1 MEGRFNMIYLD
12 NAATTPVDPEVINA
26 MMEELK
32 FYGNPSSKFYP
43 EAVSASERL
52 KKYRETTANLFSCN
66 PSNIIFNGGATEGN
80 NHVIMGCFYSHP
92 EKKHFITSNA
102 EHKSVLETMKFIE
115 SLGAEVTYLPVSDK
129 CTIEPE
135 VLKNALREDTNL
147 VSLFLANNEVG
158 SMNDIPTLSTIAK
171 KSGALFHTDAT
182 QAVGKVDINL
192 GDPNSNYKDVDFL
205 TFSGHKI
212 HGPKGVGALYIG
224 NNEYGFRHKITPL
237 LHGGD
242 QEYKLRS
249 GTQSMHNIAGLAKA
263 CELAKVNLPTV
274 STKLK
279 ELETQ
284 FITELKEAF
293 PNQVE
298 FFGDM
303 EHKIPGLISFAVDG
317 VNNEMFLA
325 NYCDKVSLSTG
336 SACAINEPSHVLSAM
351 GLYNY
356 IDKVLRVSLDLSATN
371 STSQLIILLQE
382 YLSLFRL

>member
-115 SLGAEVTYLPVSDK
+115 SLGAEVTYLPVSEK

-182 QAVGKVDINL
+182 QAVGKVEINL
-192 GDPNSNYKDVDFL
+192 TTDYKNVDFL

-263 CELAKVNLPTV
+263 CELAKANLPV
-274 STKLK
+274 ASAKLK
-279 ELETQ
+279 ELEDE
-284 FITELKEAF
+284 FIKELKEAF
-293 PNQVE
+293 PDQVR

-336 SACAINEPSHVLSAM
+336 SACAIDEPSHVLKAM
-351 GLYNY
+351 GFEEYT
-356 IDKVLRVSLDLSATN
+356 DKVLRISFDTHSSIHIKDFISLLEN
-371 STSQLIILLQE
+371 
-382 YLSLFRL
+382 YLDFYSL